1 MALSNAERLMR
12 LGVSAELAKELA
24 DQIAAAS
31 GGPVAWSD
39 VTGSQAGVE
48 AAVAAKTEIAAL
60 TSGSDAAD
68 IVAAL
73 KA

>member
-12 LGVSAELAKELA
+12 LGVSADLAKELA
-24 DQIAAAS
+24 DQIAAAVS
-31 GGPVAWSD
+31 AVAWAN

-60 TSGSDAAD
+60 TSGSNAAD

-73 KA
+73 QA

>member
-1 MALSNAERLMR
+1 MAFSNAERLMR
-12 LGVSAELAKELA
+12 LGVSAELTKELA
-24 DQIAAAS
+24 DQIAAAVS
-31 GGPVAWSD
+31 AVAWAN

-60 TSGSDAAD
+60 TSGSNAAD

-73 KA
+73 QA

>member
-24 DQIAAAS
+24 DQIAAAVS
-31 GGPVAWSD
+31 AVAWANI
-39 VTGSQAGVE
+39 TGSQAGVE

-60 TSGSDAAD
+60 TSGSAAAD

>member
-24 DQIAAAS
+24 DQIAAAVS
-31 GGPVAWSD
+31 AVAWAN

-60 TSGSDAAD
+60 TSGSNAAD

-73 KA
+73 QA

>member
-12 LGVSAELAKELA
+12 LGVSAELAKELSA
-24 DQIAAAS
+24 QIAEAVSA
-31 GGPVAWSD
+31 VAWAN

-48 AAVAAKTEIAAL
+48 AAVAAKAEIAAL
-60 TSGSDAAD
+60 TSGSNAAD

-73 KA
+73 QA